1 MSEHISKIAVR
12 NGTKTRPQAW
22 RVLLEGETEWRDV
35 HPLIG
40 RFLMTVATWGSKWSH
55 SYNRSPSAGTGPAN
69 WYVVSIYSNNRLAE
83 LLNEEPYSLPQTQ
96 HPTGRVM
103 WARVEPEVREEYA
116 QRFFRF
122 AGAIA

>member
-22 RVLLEGETEWRDV
+22 RVLLEGESEWRDV
-35 HPLIG
+35 NPLVG
-40 RFLMTVATWGSKWSH
+40 RFLMTVAQWAGKWSRA
-55 SYNRSPSAGTGPAN
+55 YNRAPSAGTGPAN
-69 WYVVSIYSNNRLAE
+69 WYVVSIYTDNRLAE
-83 LLNEEPYSLPQTQ
+83 LLNEDPSNLPLIL
-96 HPTGRVM
+96 HPTGKVM
-103 WARVEPEVREEYA
+103 WAQVEMEVREEYA

>member
-1 MSEHISKIAVR
+1 MPEQIVKIAVR

-35 HPLIG
+35 NPLVG
-40 RFLMTVATWGSKWSH
+40 RFLMTVATWGGKVFR
-55 SYNRSPSAGTGPAN
+55 SYNRAPSAGTGPAN
-69 WYVVSIYSNNRLAE
+69 WYVVSIYTDNRLAE
-83 LLNEEPYSLPQTQ
+83 LLNEDPGSLPLTL
-96 HPTGRVM
+96 HPTGKVM
-103 WARVEPEVREEYA
+103 WARVEPEVCEEYA